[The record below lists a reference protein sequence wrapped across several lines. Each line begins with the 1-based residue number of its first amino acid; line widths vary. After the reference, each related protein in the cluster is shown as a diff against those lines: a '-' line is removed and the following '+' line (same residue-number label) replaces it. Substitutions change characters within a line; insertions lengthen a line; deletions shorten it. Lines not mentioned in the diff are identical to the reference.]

1 MLVKVNGYDFAEH
14 IVKVTQLDIDNY
26 GSIIPVKELELRLP
40 TNDDSVLLTLRNST
54 YAAVFTGIDDDNS
67 TTIIL
72 ASSITNDELNEEK
85 RKTIYAAN
93 KGMK

>member
-1 MLVKVNGYDFAEH
+1 MLVKVNGFDFSEH
-14 IVKVTQLDIDNY
+14 IVKVIQLDIDNY

-40 TNDDSVLLTLRNST
+40 PNDDSVLLTLKNST
-54 YAAVFTGIDDDNS
+54 YAAVFTGTDDDDS

-85 RKTIYAAN
+85 RRTIHAAN
-93 KGMK
+93 KV

>member
-1 MLVKVNGYDFAEH
+1 MLVKVNGFDFAEH

-54 YAAVFTGIDDDNS
+54 YAAVFTGIDDDTS
-67 TTIIL
+67 TIIL

-85 RKTIYAAN
+85 RKTIHAAN
-93 KGMK
+93 KV